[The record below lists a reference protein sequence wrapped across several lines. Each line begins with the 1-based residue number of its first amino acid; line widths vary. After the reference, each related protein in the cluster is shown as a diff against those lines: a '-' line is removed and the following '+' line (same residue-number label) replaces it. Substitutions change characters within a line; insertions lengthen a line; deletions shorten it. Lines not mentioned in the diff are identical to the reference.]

1 MHTTQLTQFYYA
13 CRMSLKCPS
22 LYTYVTYKWF
32 QIVIWFHIE
41 RVSVPKTYTRHH
53 CIMSSSNLK
62 LKCHIYALYTF
73 YMTLIQWFHIKGKWT
88 VNFQSLTS
96 EGCQNSGLFNPAKF
110 QNSWTLACFIF
121 YIVLFCKSK
130 KIHIYLNIFLLF
142 FKNRKKIDKSY
153 LMYKLLTHNFLN

>member
-1 MHTTQLTQFYYA
+1 MHTTHLTQFYYA
-13 CRMSLKCPS
+13 YRMSLKCPS

-88 VNFQSLTS
+88 VNFQSHWPRKGARIVDFLILQS
-96 EGCQNSGLFNPAKF
+96 FK
-110 QNSWTLACFIF
+110 TLELSH
-121 YIVLFCKSK
+121 VLFFILCFFAKARKYTFILISFFYFL
-130 KIHIYLNIFLLF
+130 KIERRSIKVI
-142 FKNRKKIDKSY
+142 
-153 LMYKLLTHNFLN
+153 